1 MNAIVC
7 HGFHVFLQHVILI
20 LPLNNVSEN
29 QYRLRDFLLSVVIFF
44 QCVPACQALAV
55 YQYLKMYCSHIDTF
69 IHVNLSTI
77 FGVNI

>member
-20 LPLNNVSEN
+20 LPLNNVGEKSVS
-29 QYRLRDFLLSVVIFF
+29 FKGFSLSVVIFF